1 MPEAEKDSHVTLQVC
16 YKLKNKFMRHN
27 KNQFRLHK
35 TFKFSLL
42 LCWKQSSKKKKKNK
56 NNKNCLESLA
66 MRSIG
71 RSNNGSSFYCH
82 QRSLNEGDR
91 FLCILFFCNHKT
103 TKMLQLHCTKKYC
116 MLHYCS

>member
-42 LCWKQSSKKKKKNK
+42 LCWKQSSKKKKKK
-56 NNKNCLESLA
+56 QEQQELSGKSCDAVDWQIE
-66 MRSIG
+66 
-71 RSNNGSSFYCH
+71 
-82 QRSLNEGDR
+82 QWKQ
-91 FLCILFFCNHKT
+91 FLLPSAIA
-103 TKMLQLHCTKKYC
+103 
-116 MLHYCS
+116 